1 MTREETLAIMA
12 VLKAAY
18 PNYYKDMKR
27 ADAEGVVNLWATMF
41 ADEPA
46 ELVTAAVKAHI
57 ASDSKG
63 FPPHIGAIK
72 DAIIRISQPKELS
85 EIEAWALVQRAIS
98 GASMS
103 PCTMMYRNGETD
115 GKTSA
120 QRNFEKLP
128 PLLQRIVGN
137 PGQLAA
143 WAAMN
148 EEVVGTVISSNF
160 QRSYRAIAAKEREYM
175 ALPGDVRGMMERL
188 AGSMTMPALEAGGG
202 DEG

>member
-1 MTREETLAIMA
+1 MTRDETIAIMA

-46 ELVTAAVKAHI
+46 ELVTMAVKAHI

-72 DAIIRISQPKELS
+72 DAIIRIQQPKELT
-85 EIEAWALVQRAIS
+85 ELEAWALVQRAIS

-103 PCTMMYRNGETD
+103 PCSMKYHNGETD

-120 QRNFEKLP
+120 ERNFEKLP

-148 EEVVGTVISSNF
+148 EETVGTVIASNF

-175 ALPGDVRGMMERL
+175 ALPGDVRTMMERL
-188 AGSMTMPALEAGGG
+188 TGAMSMPALEDGGAAY
-202 DEG
+202 E

>member
-18 PNYYKDMKR
+18 PNYYRDMKR
-27 ADAEGVVNLWATMF
+27 TDAEGVVNLWATMF

-46 ELVTAAVKAHI
+46 ELVTMAVKAHI
-57 ASDSKG
+57 AGDSKG

-72 DAIIRISQPKELS
+72 EAIVRIQQPKELT
-85 EIEAWALVQRAIS
+85 ELEAWAIVQRAIS

-103 PCTMMYRNGETD
+103 PQSMMYRNGETD

-120 QRNFEKLP
+120 ERKFDALP
-128 PLLQRIVGN
+128 PILKRMVGN

-143 WAAMN
+143 WAAMD
-148 EEVVGTVISSNF
+148 EETVGTVIASNF
-160 QRSYRAIAAKEREYM
+160 QRSYRAVAAKEREYM
-175 ALPGDVRGMMERL
+175 ALPGDVRRMMDRIGGGM
-188 AGSMTMPALEAGGG
+188 SMPALEG
-202 DEG
+202 ETV